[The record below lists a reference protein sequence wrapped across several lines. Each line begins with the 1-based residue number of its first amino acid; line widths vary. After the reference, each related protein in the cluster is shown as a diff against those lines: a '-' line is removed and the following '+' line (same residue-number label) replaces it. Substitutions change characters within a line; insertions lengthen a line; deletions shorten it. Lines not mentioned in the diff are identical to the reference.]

1 LQPHLLAGIAHK
13 RYCGDARRFGYT
25 VVLAKRSGGDVS
37 EEQQGNGQRNQGAI
51 DNLLPSEMAL
61 KAERVGETKA
71 GLDGIRLFALAI
83 LAGAFISFGAMFATV
98 TAAGAADMLP
108 FGLTR
113 LLAGLTFS
121 LGLILVIVGG
131 AELFTGNAL
140 IVMAWA
146 ARRVSTLALLRNWLI
161 VFIGNLVGSLA
172 TAALIFASG
181 QYSFGGGAV
190 GATALATAAAKT
202 DLAFGQALALGI
214 LCNVLVCLAVW
225 LCFSARTVAG
235 KISAIILPVAAFVAG
250 GFEHSI
256 ANMYFLPLGLMI
268 KGGAG
273 ADFWAAIAAQPADY
287 GGLTIAGVI
296 LNLVP
301 VTIGNVIGGGVLVGA
316 VYWFVYLR
324 HR

>member
-1 LQPHLLAGIAHK
+1 M
-13 RYCGDARRFGYT
+13 
-25 VVLAKRSGGDVS
+25 S
-37 EEQQGNGQRNQGAI
+37 ETPQSDGPERPNHSAI
-51 DNLLPSEMAL
+51 DSLMPSEMAL

-71 GLDGIRLFALAI
+71 GLDMPRLFTLAV
-83 LAGAFISFGAMFATV
+83 LAGAFIAFGAMFATV
-98 TAAGAADMLP
+98 TAAGAADALP
-108 FGLTR
+108 YGITHLLT
-113 LLAGLTFS
+113 GLTFS

-146 ARRVSTLALLRNWLI
+146 AKRVSTLSLLRNWII
-161 VFIGNLVGSLA
+161 VLAGNLVGALA
-172 TAALIFASG
+172 TAALMFAAG
-181 QYSFGGGAV
+181 QYGFGGGAV
-190 GATALATAAAKT
+190 GEAALAAAAAKVE
-202 DLAFGQALALGI
+202 LGFGQALALGI

-235 KISAIILPVAAFVAG
+235 KVAAIVPPVAAFVAG

-268 KGGAG
+268 KSGAPDG
-273 ADFWAAIAAQPADY
+273 FWADIGAQSADY
-287 GGLTIAGVI
+287 GGLTIESVI

-324 HR
+324 RR